1 MDHRVYLGLWLAH
14 EAPRVQCGPV
24 SDDDVWSRNPS
35 AQAESLPVA
44 EIGIAEVPAGGL
56 YVAWG
61 AVTAHAV
68 AGAVAERQPRR
79 RAYLRHVVCAAVLF
93 VGIGVAMVIALA
105 MLFD

>member
-1 MDHRVYLGLWLAH
+1 
-14 EAPRVQCGPV
+14 V
-24 SDDDVWSRNPS
+24 SDDDLWSRNTS
-35 AQAESLPVA
+35 ERSESLPVA

-79 RAYLRHVVCAAVLF
+79 RAYLRHVVFTAVLF
-93 VGIGVAMVIALA
+93 LGIGVAMAIALA